1 MDQNNN
7 YWKARTSCFQGAFF
21 LLFIVGIY
29 FVHIPWNI
37 ERLGISELEL
47 GIGILIFGIS
57 NFVSNQ
63 LTGRLIVPLI
73 GTTKSMAIGISII
86 SFCPFLLISAPNY
99 ELFLLS
105 WIPFGAAVGLYVP
118 SAQTQIS
125 LIESKT
131 SKIITPIYQA
141 FYSLG
146 SLCGALIAGVFIK
159 NIPDPKITFAAF
171 GLCLI
176 ISSTYI
182 LIFGL
187 KSKFDLKTKIV
198 KFKFPDKNILVF
210 GFMMMVTF
218 ATFGIIID
226 WSPVWITK
234 DLKAPIYVGGLVI
247 IFFNLGE
254 IISRLLSNKLISRFN
269 EKIVGGYFSIIAS
282 IILAFSII
290 IFDIYLIAFCAFIFG
305 FGTAN
310 FLGIVLREGVKAS
323 QETLSVSV
331 SNLMTIGFSGFIFG
345 PALIGLSAENFGLTF
360 NMYMLCLI
368 WFLNAT
374 LFIYVKNKLQTVI

>member
-1 MDQNNN
+1 MNQKNN
-7 YWKARTSCFQGAFF
+7 YWKARTTCFQGAFF

-37 ERLGISELEL
+37 ERLSISELEL

-73 GTTKSMAIGISII
+73 GTTKSMAIGISIV

-171 GLCLI
+171 GFCLI
-176 ISSTYI
+176 ISSIYI
-182 LIFGL
+182 LI
-187 KSKFDLKTKIV
+187 
-198 KFKFPDKNILVF
+198 F

-254 IISRLLSNKLISRFN
+254 IIARLLSNKLISRFN
-269 EKIVGGYFSIIAS
+269 EKIVGGYFSIVAS
-282 IILAFSII
+282 IILASSIV

-345 PALIGLSAENFGLTF
+345 PALIGFSAEYFGLTF

-368 WFLNAT
+368 WFLNAA

>member
-7 YWKARTSCFQGAFF
+7 FWKARTTCFQGSFF
-21 LLFIVGIY
+21 LLFIIGTY

-37 ERLGISELEL
+37 ERLNISESEL

-176 ISSTYI
+176 ISSIYI

-187 KSKFDLKTKIV
+187 KSKYDLKTKIV

-234 DLKAPIYVGGLVI
+234 DLKAPI
-247 IFFNLGE
+247 
-254 IISRLLSNKLISRFN
+254 
-269 EKIVGGYFSIIAS
+269 
-282 IILAFSII
+282 
-290 IFDIYLIAFCAFIFG
+290 
-305 FGTAN
+305 
-310 FLGIVLREGVKAS
+310 
-323 QETLSVSV
+323 
-331 SNLMTIGFSGFIFG
+331 
-345 PALIGLSAENFGLTF
+345 
-360 NMYMLCLI
+360 
-368 WFLNAT
+368 
-374 LFIYVKNKLQTVI
+374 